1 MTNRMKEQN
10 WQEAWEEKRQVRDL
24 EKAFE
29 KEIIEQYVLREGL
42 HKEKRPA
49 VVMWWEIRKR

>member
-1 MTNRMKEQN
+1 MTNRMKELN

-29 KEIIEQYVLREGL
+29 KEIIE
-42 HKEKRPA
+42 
-49 VVMWWEIRKR
+49 

>member
-1 MTNRMKEQN
+1 MTNRMKELEIKDRFDFVVCSHFL
-10 WQEAWEEKRQVRDL
+10 WQVRDL

-29 KEIIEQYVLREGL
+29 KEIIEQYVSREGL

-49 VVMWWEIRKR
+49 VVM